1 MGEKELLQLCCTV
14 QSVVY
19 RNENN
24 GYSVI
29 SVMNNGAVTTAVGMM
44 TSVSVGDELKLIGN
58 WKVHSVY
65 GKQFAFDCYEHTMP
79 SDSESIYRY
88 LSSGAIKGIGRAT
101 AKRIVAE
108 FGDNALEVIKNE
120 PKKLCVIKGIS
131 KERALEMSEE
141 INKTLGMREIMME
154 LGAYEISVQESVK
167 IWKNYGSE
175 AVEKIKENPYILCRE
190 GIGIEFRR
198 ADLIAVKLNMSADD
212 EYRIRAGI
220 IYVLSG
226 NLKNGHTCLP
236 KGRVAEV
243 AGRFLVLEYDTVE
256 SVIEMMI
263 KDGSIIQHK
272 IDDVEFLFLPQ
283 FFQSESY
290 SANRLKMMLE
300 FPPESITGVEN
311 ALDLF
316 EKRKNIKYADLQR
329 KAIIQALSGGLLI
342 LTGGPGTG
350 KTTAINAII
359 ELYKQSDLKVML
371 AAPTGRAAQRMSEV
385 TGRTAKTIH
394 RLLEVEWDKND
405 MPVFKRN
412 ERNMLECD
420 ALIIDELSMVDSQLF
435 EAVLRALPLGCRLIM
450 IGDSD
455 QLPSVSAGN
464 VLSDLISS
472 GKIPCIHLTEIF
484 RQSMQSLIVMNAHKI
499 VNGEMPEITR
509 KDNDFF
515 FIGCHDISSVSDK
528 IVELCSSRLPK
539 AYHYSPLEDIQVLCP
554 SRKGELLGVTGMNAK
569 LQAVLNPKTELTSEI
584 VFEGNIFRIGDKVM
598 QIKNNY
604 NILWHKDDGT
614 SGTGVFNGDIGIIT
628 DVDTQSRMITVQF
641 DDKLIEY
648 EFEALNNLELAY
660 AMTVHKSQ
668 GNEFNAVLIP
678 IYAVPSML
686 CYRNL
691 LYTAVTRAKKILI
704 LVGEVSVMHRM
715 VENNRKTLRFSAL
728 KSLLNENE

>member
-120 PKKLCVIKGIS
+120 PEKLCVIKGIS

-141 INKTLGMREIMME
+141 INKTLGMREIMMK
-154 LGAYEISVQESVK
+154 LGAYEISVQEAVK

-212 EYRIRAGI
+212 ECRIRAGI

-236 KGRVAEV
+236 KDRVAEV
-243 AGRFLVLEYDTVE
+243 AGRFLVLEYDMVE

-539 AYHYSPLEDIQVLCP
+539 AYNYSPLEDIQVLCP
-554 SRKGELLGVTGMNAK
+554 SRKGELGVAEMNTK
-569 LQAVLNPKTELTSEI
+569 LQAALNPKTEFTSEI

-660 AMTVHKSQ
+660 AITVHKSQ
-668 GNEFNAVLIP
+668 GNEFNAVVIP

-704 LVGEVSVMHRM
+704 LVGEVSVMRSM

>member
-1 MGEKELLQLCCTV
+1 MLQLCCTV
-14 QSVVY
+14 RSVIY

-29 SVMNNGAVTTAVGMM
+29 SVMNNGAVATAVGMM

-65 GKQFAFDCYEHTMP
+65 GKQFAFDCYEQVMP
-79 SDSESIYRY
+79 SDSESIFRY
-88 LSSGAIKGIGRAT
+88 LSSGTIKGVGRST
-101 AKRIVAE
+101 AKRIVEE
-108 FGDNALEVIKNE
+108 FGDDSLEVIKNE
-120 PKKLCVIKGIS
+120 PEKLCIIKGIS
-131 KERALEMSEE
+131 KEKALEMSEE
-141 INKTLGMREIMME
+141 INKTLGMREIMLE
-154 LGAYEISVQESVK
+154 LGAYEISVREAVK

-175 AVEKIKENPYILCRE
+175 AVEKIKENPYILCTE

-198 ADLIAVKLNMSADD
+198 ADLIAIKLNMSADD
-212 EYRIRAGI
+212 ECRIRAGV

-226 NLKNGHTCLP
+226 NIKNGHTCLP
-236 KGRVAEV
+236 REKVTEV

-256 SVIEMMI
+256 SVIEIMI
-263 KDGSIIQHK
+263 KDGSIIQHT
-272 IDDVEFLFLPQ
+272 INGMEFLFLPSL
-283 FFQSESY
+283 FQSESY
-290 SANRLKMMLE
+290 ASQKLKIMLE
-300 FPPESITGVEN
+300 FPPESITGVES
-311 ALDLF
+311 ALDSF

-329 KAIIQALSGGLLI
+329 KAIIEALSGGILL

-359 ELYKQSDLKVML
+359 ELYRQSGIKVML
-371 AAPTGRAAQRMSEV
+371 AAPTGRAAQRMAEV

-405 MPVFKRN
+405 MPAFKRN

-450 IGDSD
+450 VGDSD
-455 QLPSVSAGN
+455 QLPSVGAGN
-464 VLSDLISS
+464 VLSDLISC
-472 GKIPCIHLTEIF
+472 GKIPCIHLTEVF
-484 RQSMQSLIVMNAHKI
+484 RQSMQSLIVMNAHRI

-515 FIGCHDISSVSDK
+515 FISCSDVSGVSDK

-554 SRKGELLGVTGMNAK
+554 SRKGELGVAGMNAK
-569 LQAVLNPKTELTSEI
+569 LQEALNPRTDLTNEI
-584 VFEGNIFRIGDKVM
+584 VFEENIFRIGDKVM

-604 NILWHKDDGT
+604 HLLWHKDDGT
-614 SGTGVFNGDIGIIT
+614 SGTGVFNGDIGIVA
-628 DVDTQSRMITVQF
+628 DVDTQSRILTVQF
-641 DDKLIEY
+641 DERLVEY

-660 AMTVHKSQ
+660 AVTVHKSQ

-678 IYAVPSML
+678 VYAVPAML

-704 LVGEVSVMHRM
+704 LVGEVSVMRSM
-715 VENNRKTLRFSAL
+715 VENNRKTLRFSGL
-728 KSLLNENE
+728 KSLLNEQE

>member
-1 MGEKELLQLCCTV
+1 MLQLCCTV
-14 QSVVY
+14 RSVIY

-29 SVMNNGAVTTAVGMM
+29 SVMNNGAVATAVGMM

-65 GKQFAFDCYEHTMP
+65 GKQFAFDCYEQVMP
-79 SDSESIYRY
+79 SDSESIFRY
-88 LSSGAIKGIGRAT
+88 LSSGTIKGVGRST
-101 AKRIVAE
+101 AKRIVEE
-108 FGDNALEVIKNE
+108 FGDDSLEVIKNE
-120 PKKLCVIKGIS
+120 PEKLCIIKGIS
-131 KERALEMSEE
+131 KEKALEMSEE
-141 INKTLGMREIMME
+141 INKTLGMREIMLE
-154 LGAYEISVQESVK
+154 LGAYEISVREAVK

-175 AVEKIKENPYILCRE
+175 AVEKIKENPYILCTE

-198 ADLIAVKLNMSADD
+198 ADLIAIKLNMSADD
-212 EYRIRAGI
+212 ECRIRAGV

-226 NLKNGHTCLP
+226 NIKNGHTCLP
-236 KGRVAEV
+236 REKVTEV
-243 AGRFLVLEYDTVE
+243 AGRFLVLEYDMVE
-256 SVIEMMI
+256 SVIEIMI
-263 KDGSIIQHK
+263 KDGSIIQHT
-272 IDDVEFLFLPQ
+272 INGMEFLFLPSL
-283 FFQSESY
+283 FQSESY
-290 SANRLKMMLE
+290 ASQKLKIMLE

-311 ALDLF
+311 ALDSF

-329 KAIIQALSGGLLI
+329 KAIIEALSGGILL

-359 ELYKQSDLKVML
+359 ELYRQSGIKVML
-371 AAPTGRAAQRMSEV
+371 AAPTGRAAQRMAEV

-405 MPVFKRN
+405 MPAFKRN

-450 IGDSD
+450 VGDSD
-455 QLPSVSAGN
+455 QLPSVGAGN
-464 VLSDLISS
+464 VLSDLISC
-472 GKIPCIHLTEIF
+472 GKIPCIHLTEVF
-484 RQSMQSLIVMNAHKI
+484 RQSMQSLIVMNAHRI

-515 FIGCHDISSVSDK
+515 FISCSDVSGVSDK

-554 SRKGELLGVTGMNAK
+554 SRKGELGVAGMNAK
-569 LQAVLNPKTELTSEI
+569 LQEALNPRTDLTNEI
-584 VFEGNIFRIGDKVM
+584 VFEENIFRIGDKVM

-604 NILWHKDDGT
+604 HLLWHKDDGT
-614 SGTGVFNGDIGIIT
+614 SGTGVFNGDIGIVA
-628 DVDTQSRMITVQF
+628 DVDTQSRILTVQF
-641 DDKLIEY
+641 DERLVEY

-660 AMTVHKSQ
+660 AVTVHKSQ

-678 IYAVPSML
+678 VYAVPAML

-704 LVGEVSVMHRM
+704 LVGEVSVMRSM
-715 VENNRKTLRFSAL
+715 VENNRKTLRFSGL
-728 KSLLNENE
+728 KSLLNEQE

>member
-1 MGEKELLQLCCTV
+1 MENKELLQLCCTV
-14 QSVVY
+14 RSVIY

-29 SVMNNGAVTTAVGMM
+29 SVMNNGAVATAVGMM

-58 WKVHSVY
+58 WKMHSVY
-65 GKQFAFDCYEHTMP
+65 GKQFAFDCYEQVMP
-79 SDSESIYRY
+79 SDSESIFRY
-88 LSSGAIKGIGRAT
+88 LSSGTIKGVGRST
-101 AKRIVAE
+101 AKRIVEE
-108 FGDNALEVIKNE
+108 FGDDSLEVIKNE
-120 PKKLCVIKGIS
+120 PEKLCIIKGIS
-131 KERALEMSEE
+131 KEKALEMSEE
-141 INKTLGMREIMME
+141 INKTLGMREIMLE
-154 LGAYEISVQESVK
+154 LGAYEISVREAVK

-175 AVEKIKENPYILCRE
+175 AVEKIKENPYILCTE

-198 ADLIAVKLNMSADD
+198 ADLIAIKLNMSADD
-212 EYRIRAGI
+212 ECRIRAGV

-226 NLKNGHTCLP
+226 NIKNGHTCLP
-236 KGRVAEV
+236 REKVTEV
-243 AGRFLVLEYDTVE
+243 AGRFLVLEYDMVE
-256 SVIEMMI
+256 SVIEIMI
-263 KDGSIIQHK
+263 KDGSIIQHT
-272 IDDVEFLFLPQ
+272 INGMEFLFLPSL
-283 FFQSESY
+283 FQSESY
-290 SANRLKMMLE
+290 ASQKLKIMLE
-300 FPPESITGVEN
+300 FPPESITGVES
-311 ALDLF
+311 ALDSF

-329 KAIIQALSGGLLI
+329 KAIIEALSGGILL

-359 ELYKQSDLKVML
+359 ELYRQSGIKVML
-371 AAPTGRAAQRMSEV
+371 AAPTGRAAQRMAEV

-405 MPVFKRN
+405 MPAFKRN

-450 IGDSD
+450 VGDSD
-455 QLPSVSAGN
+455 QLPSVGAGN
-464 VLSDLISS
+464 VLSDLISC
-472 GKIPCIHLTEIF
+472 GKIPCIHLTEVF
-484 RQSMQSLIVMNAHKI
+484 RQSMQSLIVMNAHRI

-515 FIGCHDISSVSDK
+515 FISCSDVSGVSDK

-554 SRKGELLGVTGMNAK
+554 SRKGELGVAGMNAK
-569 LQAVLNPKTELTSEI
+569 LQEALNPRTDLTNEI
-584 VFEGNIFRIGDKVM
+584 VFEENIFRIGDKVM

-604 NILWHKDDGT
+604 HLLWHKDDGT
-614 SGTGVFNGDIGIIT
+614 SGTGVFNGDIGIVA
-628 DVDTQSRMITVQF
+628 DVDTQSRILTVQF
-641 DDKLIEY
+641 DERLVEY

-660 AMTVHKSQ
+660 AVTVHKSQ

-678 IYAVPSML
+678 VYAVPAML

-704 LVGEVSVMHRM
+704 LVGEVSVMRSM
-715 VENNRKTLRFSAL
+715 VENNRKTLRFSGL
-728 KSLLNENE
+728 KSLLNEQE

>member
-1 MGEKELLQLCCTV
+1 MENKELLQLCCTV
-14 QSVVY
+14 RSVIY

-29 SVMNNGAVTTAVGMM
+29 SVMNNGAVATAVGMM

-65 GKQFAFDCYEHTMP
+65 GKQFAFDCYEQVMP
-79 SDSESIYRY
+79 SDSESIFRY
-88 LSSGAIKGIGRAT
+88 LSSGTIKGVGRST
-101 AKRIVAE
+101 AKRIVEE
-108 FGDNALEVIKNE
+108 FGDDSLEVIKNE
-120 PKKLCVIKGIS
+120 PEKLCIIKGIS
-131 KERALEMSEE
+131 KEKALEMSEE
-141 INKTLGMREIMME
+141 INKTLGMREIMLE
-154 LGAYEISVQESVK
+154 LGAYEISVREAVK

-175 AVEKIKENPYILCRE
+175 AVEKIKENPYILCTE

-198 ADLIAVKLNMSADD
+198 ADLIAIKLNMSADD
-212 EYRIRAGI
+212 ECRIRAGV

-226 NLKNGHTCLP
+226 NIKNGHTCLP
-236 KGRVAEV
+236 REKVTEV

-256 SVIEMMI
+256 SVIEIMI
-263 KDGSIIQHK
+263 KDGSIIQHT
-272 IDDVEFLFLPQ
+272 INGMEFLFLPSL
-283 FFQSESY
+283 FQSESY
-290 SANRLKMMLE
+290 ASQKLKIMLE

-311 ALDLF
+311 ALDSF

-329 KAIIQALSGGLLI
+329 KAIIEALSGGILL

-359 ELYKQSDLKVML
+359 ELYRQSGIKVML
-371 AAPTGRAAQRMSEV
+371 AAPTGRAAQRMAEV

-405 MPVFKRN
+405 MPAFKRN

-450 IGDSD
+450 VGDSD
-455 QLPSVSAGN
+455 QLPSVGAGN
-464 VLSDLISS
+464 VLSDLISC
-472 GKIPCIHLTEIF
+472 GKIPCIHLTEVF
-484 RQSMQSLIVMNAHKI
+484 RQSMQSLIVMNAHRI

-515 FIGCHDISSVSDK
+515 FISCSDVSGVSDK

-554 SRKGELLGVTGMNAK
+554 SRKGELGVAGMNAK
-569 LQAVLNPKTELTSEI
+569 LQEALNPRTDLTNEI
-584 VFEGNIFRIGDKVM
+584 VFEENIFRIGDKVM

-604 NILWHKDDGT
+604 HLLWHKDDGT
-614 SGTGVFNGDIGIIT
+614 SGTGVFNGDIGIVA
-628 DVDTQSRMITVQF
+628 DVDTQSRILTVQF
-641 DDKLIEY
+641 DERLVEY

-660 AMTVHKSQ
+660 AVTVHKSQ

-678 IYAVPSML
+678 VYAVPAML

-704 LVGEVSVMHRM
+704 LVGEVSVMRSM
-715 VENNRKTLRFSAL
+715 VENNRKTLRFSGL
-728 KSLLNENE
+728 KSLLNEQE

>member
-1 MGEKELLQLCCTV
+1 MENKELLQLCCTV
-14 QSVVY
+14 RSVIY

-29 SVMNNGAVTTAVGMM
+29 SVMNNGAVATAVGMM

-58 WKVHSVY
+58 WKMHSVY
-65 GKQFAFDCYEHTMP
+65 GKQFAFDCYEQVMP
-79 SDSESIYRY
+79 SDSESIFRY
-88 LSSGAIKGIGRAT
+88 LSSGTIKGVGRST
-101 AKRIVAE
+101 AKRIVEE
-108 FGDNALEVIKNE
+108 FGDDSLEVIKNE
-120 PKKLCVIKGIS
+120 PEKLCIIKGIS
-131 KERALEMSEE
+131 KEKALEMSEE
-141 INKTLGMREIMME
+141 INKTLGMREIMLE
-154 LGAYEISVQESVK
+154 LGAYEISVREAVK

-175 AVEKIKENPYILCRE
+175 AVEKIKENPYILCTE

-198 ADLIAVKLNMSADD
+198 ADLIAIKLNMSADD
-212 EYRIRAGI
+212 ECRIRAGV

-226 NLKNGHTCLP
+226 NIKNGHTCLP
-236 KGRVAEV
+236 REKVTEV

-256 SVIEMMI
+256 SVIEIMI
-263 KDGSIIQHK
+263 KDGSIIQHT
-272 IDDVEFLFLPQ
+272 INGMEFLFLPSL
-283 FFQSESY
+283 FQSESY
-290 SANRLKMMLE
+290 ASQKLKIMLE
-300 FPPESITGVEN
+300 FPPESITGVES
-311 ALDLF
+311 ALDSF

-329 KAIIQALSGGLLI
+329 KAIIEALSGGILL

-359 ELYKQSDLKVML
+359 ELYRQSGIKVML
-371 AAPTGRAAQRMSEV
+371 AAPTGRAAQRMAEV

-405 MPVFKRN
+405 MPAFKRN

-450 IGDSD
+450 VGDSD
-455 QLPSVSAGN
+455 QLPSVGAGN
-464 VLSDLISS
+464 VLSDLISC
-472 GKIPCIHLTEIF
+472 GKIPCIHLTEVF
-484 RQSMQSLIVMNAHKI
+484 RQSMQSLIVMNAHRI

-515 FIGCHDISSVSDK
+515 FISCSDVSGVSDK

-554 SRKGELLGVTGMNAK
+554 SRKGELGVAGMNAK
-569 LQAVLNPKTELTSEI
+569 LQEALNPRTDLTNEI
-584 VFEGNIFRIGDKVM
+584 VFEENIFRIGDKVM

-604 NILWHKDDGT
+604 HLLWHKDDGT
-614 SGTGVFNGDIGIIT
+614 SGTGVFNGDIGIVA
-628 DVDTQSRMITVQF
+628 DVDTQSRILTVQF
-641 DDKLIEY
+641 DERLVEY

-660 AMTVHKSQ
+660 AVTVHKSQ

-678 IYAVPSML
+678 VYAVPAML

-704 LVGEVSVMHRM
+704 LVGEVSVMRSM
-715 VENNRKTLRFSAL
+715 VENNRKTLRFSGL
-728 KSLLNENE
+728 KSLLNEQE

>member
-1 MGEKELLQLCCTV
+1 MENKELLQLCCTV
-14 QSVVY
+14 RSVIY

-29 SVMNNGAVTTAVGMM
+29 SVMNNGAVATAVGMM

-65 GKQFAFDCYEHTMP
+65 GKQFAFDCYEQVMP
-79 SDSESIYRY
+79 SDSESIFRY
-88 LSSGAIKGIGRAT
+88 LSSGTIKGVGRST
-101 AKRIVAE
+101 AKRIVEE
-108 FGDNALEVIKNE
+108 FGDDSLEVIKNE
-120 PKKLCVIKGIS
+120 PEKLCIIKGIS
-131 KERALEMSEE
+131 KEKALEMSEE
-141 INKTLGMREIMME
+141 INKTLGMREIMLE
-154 LGAYEISVQESVK
+154 LGAYEISVREAVK

-175 AVEKIKENPYILCRE
+175 AVEKIKENPYILCTE

-198 ADLIAVKLNMSADD
+198 ADLIAIKLNMSADD
-212 EYRIRAGI
+212 ECRIRAGV

-226 NLKNGHTCLP
+226 NIKNGHTCLP
-236 KGRVAEV
+236 REKVTEV
-243 AGRFLVLEYDTVE
+243 AGRFLVLEYDMVE
-256 SVIEMMI
+256 SVIEIMI
-263 KDGSIIQHK
+263 KDGSIIQHT
-272 IDDVEFLFLPQ
+272 INGMEFLFLPSL
-283 FFQSESY
+283 FQSESY
-290 SANRLKMMLE
+290 ASQKLKIMLE

-311 ALDLF
+311 ALDSF

-329 KAIIQALSGGLLI
+329 KAIIEALSGGILL

-359 ELYKQSDLKVML
+359 ELYRQSGIKVML
-371 AAPTGRAAQRMSEV
+371 AAPTGRAAQRMAEV

-405 MPVFKRN
+405 MPAFKRN

-450 IGDSD
+450 VGDSD
-455 QLPSVSAGN
+455 QLPSVGAGN
-464 VLSDLISS
+464 VLSDLISC
-472 GKIPCIHLTEIF
+472 GKIPCIHLTEVF
-484 RQSMQSLIVMNAHKI
+484 RQSMQSLIVMNAHRI

-515 FIGCHDISSVSDK
+515 FISCSDVSGVSDK

-554 SRKGELLGVTGMNAK
+554 SRKGELGVAGMNAK
-569 LQAVLNPKTELTSEI
+569 LQEALNPRTDLTNEI
-584 VFEGNIFRIGDKVM
+584 VFEENIFRIGDKVM

-604 NILWHKDDGT
+604 HLLWHKDDGT
-614 SGTGVFNGDIGIIT
+614 SGTGVFNGDIGIVA
-628 DVDTQSRMITVQF
+628 DVDTQSRILTVQF
-641 DDKLIEY
+641 DERLVEY

-660 AMTVHKSQ
+660 AVTVHKSQ

-678 IYAVPSML
+678 VYAVPAML

-704 LVGEVSVMHRM
+704 LVGEVSVMRSM
-715 VENNRKTLRFSAL
+715 VENNRKTLRFSGL
-728 KSLLNENE
+728 KSLLNEQE

>member
-554 SRKGELLGVTGMNAK
+554 SRKGELGVAEMNTK
-569 LQAVLNPKTELTSEI
+569 LQAALNPKTEFTSEI

-704 LVGEVSVMHRM
+704 LVGEVSVMRSM

>member
-1 MGEKELLQLCCTV
+1 MENKELLQLCCTV
-14 QSVVY
+14 RSVIY

-29 SVMNNGAVTTAVGMM
+29 SVMNNGAVATAVGMM

-65 GKQFAFDCYEHTMP
+65 GKQFAFDCYEQVMP
-79 SDSESIYRY
+79 SDSESIFRY
-88 LSSGAIKGIGRAT
+88 LSSGTIKGVGRST
-101 AKRIVAE
+101 AKRIVEE
-108 FGDNALEVIKNE
+108 FGDDSLEVIKNE
-120 PKKLCVIKGIS
+120 PEKLCIIKGIS
-131 KERALEMSEE
+131 KEKALEMSEE
-141 INKTLGMREIMME
+141 INKTLGMREIMLE
-154 LGAYEISVQESVK
+154 LGAYEISVREAVK

-175 AVEKIKENPYILCRE
+175 AVEKIKENPYILCTE

-198 ADLIAVKLNMSADD
+198 ADLIAIKLNMSADD
-212 EYRIRAGI
+212 ECRIRAGV

-226 NLKNGHTCLP
+226 NIKNGHTCLP
-236 KGRVAEV
+236 REKVAEV

-256 SVIEMMI
+256 SVIEIMI
-263 KDGSIIQHK
+263 KDGSIIQHT
-272 IDDVEFLFLPQ
+272 INGMEFLFLPSL
-283 FFQSESY
+283 FQSESY
-290 SANRLKMMLE
+290 ASQKLKIMLE

-311 ALDLF
+311 ALDSF

-329 KAIIQALSGGLLI
+329 KAIIEALSGGILL

-359 ELYKQSDLKVML
+359 ELYRQSGIKVML
-371 AAPTGRAAQRMSEV
+371 AAPTGRAAQRMAEV

-405 MPVFKRN
+405 MPAFKRN

-450 IGDSD
+450 VGDSD
-455 QLPSVSAGN
+455 QLPSVGAGN
-464 VLSDLISS
+464 VLSDLISC
-472 GKIPCIHLTEIF
+472 GKIPCIHLTEVF
-484 RQSMQSLIVMNAHKI
+484 RQSMQSLIVMNAHRI

-515 FIGCHDISSVSDK
+515 FISCSDVSGVSDK

-554 SRKGELLGVTGMNAK
+554 SRKGELGVAGMNAK
-569 LQAVLNPKTELTSEI
+569 LQEALNPRTDLTNEI
-584 VFEGNIFRIGDKVM
+584 VFEENIFRIGDKVM

-604 NILWHKDDGT
+604 HLLWHKDDGT
-614 SGTGVFNGDIGIIT
+614 SGTGVFNGDIGIVA
-628 DVDTQSRMITVQF
+628 DVDTQSRILTVQF
-641 DDKLIEY
+641 DERLVEY

-660 AMTVHKSQ
+660 AVTVHKSQ

-678 IYAVPSML
+678 VYAVPAML

-704 LVGEVSVMHRM
+704 LVGEVSVMRSM
-715 VENNRKTLRFSAL
+715 VENNRKTLRFSGL
-728 KSLLNENE
+728 KSLLNEQE

>member
-1 MGEKELLQLCCTV
+1 MENKELLQLCCTV
-14 QSVVY
+14 RSVIY

-29 SVMNNGAVTTAVGMM
+29 SVMNNGAVATAVGMM

-65 GKQFAFDCYEHTMP
+65 GKQFAFDCYEQVMP
-79 SDSESIYRY
+79 SDSESIFRY
-88 LSSGAIKGIGRAT
+88 LSSGTIKGVGRST
-101 AKRIVAE
+101 AKRIVEE
-108 FGDNALEVIKNE
+108 FGDDSLEVIKNE
-120 PKKLCVIKGIS
+120 PEKLCIIKGIS
-131 KERALEMSEE
+131 KEKALEMSEE
-141 INKTLGMREIMME
+141 INKTLGMREIMLE
-154 LGAYEISVQESVK
+154 LGAYEISVREAVK

-175 AVEKIKENPYILCRE
+175 AVEKIKENPYILCTE

-198 ADLIAVKLNMSADD
+198 ADLIAIKLNMSADD
-212 EYRIRAGI
+212 ECRIRAGV

-226 NLKNGHTCLP
+226 NIKNGHTCLP
-236 KGRVAEV
+236 REKVTEV

-256 SVIEMMI
+256 SVIEIMI
-263 KDGSIIQHK
+263 KDGSIIQHT
-272 IDDVEFLFLPQ
+272 INGMEFLFLPSL
-283 FFQSESY
+283 FQSESY
-290 SANRLKMMLE
+290 ASQKLKIMLE
-300 FPPESITGVEN
+300 FPPESITGVES
-311 ALDLF
+311 ALDSF

-329 KAIIQALSGGLLI
+329 KAIIEALSGGILL

-359 ELYKQSDLKVML
+359 ELYRQSGIKVML
-371 AAPTGRAAQRMSEV
+371 AAPTGRAAQRMAEV

-405 MPVFKRN
+405 MPAFKRN

-450 IGDSD
+450 VGDSD
-455 QLPSVSAGN
+455 QLPSVGAGN
-464 VLSDLISS
+464 VLSDLISC
-472 GKIPCIHLTEIF
+472 GKIPCIHLTEVF
-484 RQSMQSLIVMNAHKI
+484 RQSMQSLIVMNAHRI

-515 FIGCHDISSVSDK
+515 FISCSDVSGVSDK

-554 SRKGELLGVTGMNAK
+554 SRKGELGVAGMNAK
-569 LQAVLNPKTELTSEI
+569 LQEALNPRTDLTNEI
-584 VFEGNIFRIGDKVM
+584 VFEENIFRIGDKVM

-604 NILWHKDDGT
+604 HLLWHKDDGT
-614 SGTGVFNGDIGIIT
+614 SGTGVFNGDIGIVA
-628 DVDTQSRMITVQF
+628 DVDTQSRILTVQF
-641 DDKLIEY
+641 DERLVEY

-660 AMTVHKSQ
+660 AVTVHKSQ

-678 IYAVPSML
+678 VYAVPAML

-704 LVGEVSVMHRM
+704 LVGEVSVMRSM
-715 VENNRKTLRFSAL
+715 VENNRKTLRFSGL
-728 KSLLNENE
+728 KSLLNEQE